1 MNKIIYPFKTTF
13 LYPSLYCASLSFNFL
28 GTVLEGTAKILMNSY
43 PRRVITPSYWKDYLK
58 MLLKGTFMIWFKGEE
73 GF

>member
-28 GTVLEGTAKILMNSY
+28 DTVLEGTAKILMNSY
-43 PRRVITPSYWKDYLK
+43 PRRVITPSY
-58 MLLKGTFMIWFKGEE
+58 
-73 GF
+73 